1 MTNLGRNHANQ
12 IRHGVIRVHE
22 NAGNRLKNAGFRRFL
37 FAFACILDDF
47 HTCVGFM
54 DKSIPEA
61 LFVKTGESDSE
72 KKESHRV
79 SSIRWDSMH
88 AMATWWHLRPARCFA
103 RGKPVLRTLGVR
115 RSEGKRGNDAVADA
129 GAGVVEIAVAAVEAG
144 EVEDVVRAGRPQPE
158 VFAPDI
164 TSGIR

>member
-1 MTNLGRNHANQ
+1 MRKAVPMTNLGRNHANQ

-72 KKESHRV
+72 KRIPSGVKHP
-79 SSIRWDSMH
+79 MGFH
-88 AMATWWHLRPARCFA
+88 ARNGNMVAFAASALLRAGQARATNAW
-103 RGKPVLRTLGVR
+103 GEKVR
-115 RSEGKRGNDAVADA
+115 RKTRERRRCCRWRCRSRDS
-129 GAGVVEIAVAAVEAG
+129 
-144 EVEDVVRAGRPQPE
+144 RSCR
-158 VFAPDI
+158 
-164 TSGIR
+164 

>member
-72 KKESHRV
+72 KRIPSV

-115 RSEGKRGNDAVADA
+115 RSEGKRGNDAD
-129 GAGVVEIAVAAVEAG
+129 VVVGAVAVETAAVAEEAG
-144 EVEDVVRAGRPQPE
+144 EAAVAGREGRPQPE